1 MSGDLAIDLGTANT
15 IVWARRRGIVLRE
28 PTVVSVD
35 ARSGKVTAAGLAA
48 YEAVRTASRPAV
60 LERPL
65 SGGAVTDFVMTSRM
79 LRLLFERLGISRFSR
94 ARVLISVPS
103 GVTNVERSA
112 LRDAAKQ
119 AGAGKV
125 YLIEEPMAAAIGAS
139 MPVEDPVGSMIVDI
153 GGGNTEVAVISLG
166 GVVVSRAVRVGGFD
180 LDLAIQD
187 WVRQSFGIAIG
198 DRTAEELKMAL
209 GRVYPSARPQRAEVK
224 GRDLESGLSRTVEID
239 SEQIRVALDRH
250 AAAIVSCI
258 VDTLSDCPPELAQDV
273 MTGGILLVG
282 GGAMLGGL
290 DDLISSITQ
299 VKVRVADK
307 PLDAVIQGAGAAID
321 ADWDLGSVF
330 AAD

>member
-1 MSGDLAIDLGTANT
+1 M
-15 IVWARRRGIVLRE
+15 
-28 PTVVSVD
+28 
-35 ARSGKVTAAGLAA
+35 
-48 YEAVRTASRPAV
+48 
-60 LERPL
+60 
-65 SGGAVTDFVMTSRM
+65 
-79 LRLLFERLGISRFSR
+79 
-94 ARVLISVPS
+94 
-103 GVTNVERSA
+103 
-112 LRDAAKQ
+112 
-119 AGAGKV
+119 
-125 YLIEEPMAAAIGAS
+125 
-139 MPVEDPVGSMIVDI
+139 
-153 GGGNTEVAVISLG
+153 
-166 GVVVSRAVRVGGFD
+166 
-180 LDLAIQD
+180 
-187 WVRQSFGIAIG
+187 RQSFGIAIG